1 MATIC
6 QIGCGMIGK
15 VMALDISKKH
25 DLHLSDLDEST
36 LKEVKTLDPTIKTK
50 CFNVNDSDMLKSFLK
65 PADIVLLAVPG
76 YMGYKLLEKIIEFKK
91 NIVDIS
97 FSPENI
103 LSLDKKAKDNNITVV
118 FDAGLAPGIPN
129 FLLGNINE
137 KENVKSFKY
146 FVGGLPKHPKPPYYY
161 KAPFSPIDVVEEY
174 TRPARIMKNGKVIT
188 KPALTDI
195 EEKVYQ
201 NTGMLEGFNTDGL
214 RSILYTMKHIP
225 NMVEKTLRFPG
236 HAKLISKEIE
246 SGKII
251 PGNKSN
257 LQRLF
262 KIWRL
267 LPDELEFTILDVI
280 IETEKK
286 THNYFLFDE
295 TNLKENTSSMARTT
309 GYTASATIDLLDQN
323 IFAEK
328 GVFPPELVA
337 SKSEVVDYIV
347 NYLKQR
353 GIILKNNLE

>member
-15 VMALDISKKH
+15 VMALDISKRH
-25 DLHLSDLDEST
+25 DLHLSDLDSSA
-36 LKEVKTLDPTIKTK
+36 LKEVKTLDPSIKTK
-50 CFNVNDSDMLKSFLK
+50 CFNVNDYDILRSFLK

-129 FLLGNINE
+129 FLLGKIDA

-146 FVGGLPKHPKPPYYY
+146 FVGGLPKHPKPPYNY

-174 TRPARIMKNGKVIT
+174 TRPARIMKNGKIIT

-195 EEKVYQ
+195 EKKVYQ
-201 NTGMLEGFNTDGL
+201 NTGIFEGFNTDGL
-214 RSILYTMKHIP
+214 RSILFTMKHIP

-236 HAKLISKEIE
+236 HAELISKELE
-246 SGKII
+246 SGKID
-251 PGNKSN
+251 PSDKNN
-257 LQRLF
+257 LQKLF

-267 LPDELEFTILDVI
+267 LPNELEFTVLDVI
-280 IETEKK
+280 IETEIK

-309 GYTASATIDLLDQN
+309 GYTASATIDLLDQD
-323 IFAEK
+323 IFVEK
-328 GVFPPELVA
+328 GVFPPELVG
-337 SKSEVVDYIV
+337 SKSKVIDYLV
-347 NYLKQR
+347 NHLNER
-353 GIILKNNLE
+353 GIILKKII

>member
-15 VMALDISKKH
+15 VMALDISKRH
-25 DLHLSDLDEST
+25 NLHLSDLDSSA
-36 LKEVKTLDPTIKTK
+36 LKEIKALDPTIKTK
-50 CFNVNDSDMLKSFLK
+50 CFNVNDRDMLKSFLK

-76 YMGYKLLEKIIEFKK
+76 YMGYKLLEIIIEFKK

-103 LSLDKKAKDNNITVV
+103 LYLDKKAKDNNITVI

-129 FLLGNINE
+129 FLLGKIDA

-146 FVGGLPKHPKPPYYY
+146 FVGGLPKHPKPPYNY

-188 KPALTDI
+188 KQALTDI
-195 EEKVYQ
+195 EKKVYQ
-201 NTGMLEGFNTDGL
+201 NTGVLEGFNTDGL
-214 RSILYTMKHIP
+214 RSILFTMKHIP

-236 HAKLISKEIE
+236 HAKLISKELK

-251 PGNKSN
+251 PGDKNN

-262 KIWRL
+262 KIWEL
-267 LPDELEFTILDVI
+267 LPNELEFTVLEVI
-280 IETEKK
+280 IETEVN
-286 THNYFLFDE
+286 THKYFLFDE
-295 TNLKENTSSMARTT
+295 TNLQDNASSMARTT
-309 GYTASATIDLLDQN
+309 GYTASATIDILAQN
-323 IFAEK
+323 IFIKK
-328 GVFPPELVA
+328 GVFPPEIVG
-337 SKSEVVDYIV
+337 SEPKAVDYLV
-347 NYLKQR
+347 NHLKR
-353 GIILKNNLE
+353 KDVILKKII

>member
-6 QIGCGMIGK
+6 QIGCGMIGR
-15 VMALDISKKH
+15 VMALDISKRH
-25 DLHLSDLDEST
+25 DLHLSDLDKPA
-36 LKEVKTLDPTIKTK
+36 LKKVKTLDPTIKTK
-50 CFNVNDSDMLKSFLK
+50 CFNVDDSEQLKSFLK

-76 YMGYKLLEKIIEFKK
+76 HMGYKLLKRIIEFKK

-103 LSLDKKAKDNNITVV
+103 LSLDKKAKDNNVTVI

-129 FLLGNINE
+129 FLLGNINA

-146 FVGGLPKHPKPPYYY
+146 FVGGLPKYPKPPYNY

-174 TRPARIMKNGKVIT
+174 TRPARIMKNGEVIT
-188 KPALTDI
+188 KPALTEI

-201 NTGMLEGFNTDGL
+201 NTGILEGFNTDGL
-214 RSILYTMKHIP
+214 RSILLTMKHIP

-236 HAKLISKEIE
+236 HAKLRSKELE

-251 PGNKSN
+251 PGDKKN

-267 LPDELEFTILDVI
+267 LPNELEFTILDVI
-280 IETEKK
+280 IETEIR

-323 IFAEK
+323 IFVEK
-328 GVFPPELVA
+328 GVFPPELVG
-337 SKSEVVDYIV
+337 SKSKVVDYLV
-347 NYLKQR
+347 NFLRQR
-353 GIILKNNLE
+353 GIILQK

>member
-25 DLHLSDLDEST
+25 DLYLSDLDRSA
-36 LKEVKTLDPTIKTK
+36 LKEIKTLDPTIKTK
-50 CFNVNDSDMLKSFLK
+50 CFNVNDSESLKSFVK
-65 PADIVLLAVPG
+65 PADIVLIAVPG
-76 YMGYKLLEKIIEFKK
+76 HMGYKLLEKIIDFKK

-103 LSLDKKAKDNNITVV
+103 LSLNKKAKDNNITVV

-129 FLLGNINE
+129 FLLGNIDA
-137 KENVKSFKY
+137 KENVKIFKY
-146 FVGGLPKHPKPPYYY
+146 FVGGLPKHPKPPYNY
-161 KAPFSPIDVVEEY
+161 KAPFSPIDVIEEY

-195 EEKVYQ
+195 EKKIYQ
-201 NTGMLEGFNTDGL
+201 DTGILEGFNTDGL
-214 RSILYTMKHIP
+214 RSILFTMKHIP

-236 HAKLISKEIE
+236 HAKLISKELA

-251 PGNKSN
+251 PDDENN

-262 KIWRL
+262 KIWAL
-267 LPDELEFTILDVI
+267 LPDELEFTVLEVI
-280 IETEKK
+280 IETDMS
-286 THNYFLFDE
+286 THTYYLFDE

-309 GYTASATIDLLDQN
+309 GYTASATIDILAQN
-323 IFAEK
+323 IFIEK
-328 GVFPPELVA
+328 GVFPPEIVG
-337 SKSEVVDYIV
+337 SKSKVVDYLV
-347 NYLKQR
+347 NHLRERDILLEK
-353 GIILKNNLE
+353 II

>member
-15 VMALDISKKH
+15 VMALDISKRH
-25 DLHLSDLDEST
+25 DLHLSDLDRSA
-36 LKEVKTLDPTIKTK
+36 LKEIKTLDPTIRTK
-50 CFNVNDSDMLKSFLK
+50 CFDVNDSGMLKSFLR

-76 YMGYKLLEKIIEFKK
+76 HMGYKLLEKIIAFKK

-103 LSLDKKAKDNNITVV
+103 LSLNKKAKDNNVTVI

-129 FLLGNINE
+129 FLLGKIDA

-146 FVGGLPKHPKPPYYY
+146 FVGGLPKHPEPPYNY

-195 EEKVYQ
+195 EKKIYQ
-201 NTGMLEGFNTDGL
+201 NIGMLEGFNTDGL
-214 RSILYTMKHIP
+214 RSILFTMKHIP

-236 HAKLISKEIE
+236 HAKLISKEIK

-251 PGNKSN
+251 PGDKSN
-257 LQRLF
+257 LRRLF
-262 KIWRL
+262 KKWKL

-280 IETEKK
+280 IETEKI

-295 TNLKENTSSMARTT
+295 TNLKENISSMARTT

-323 IFAEK
+323 IFDEK
-328 GVFPPELVA
+328 GVFPPELVG
-337 SKSEVVDYIV
+337 SKSKVVDYLI
-347 NYLKQR
+347 NHLKER
-353 GIILKNNLE
+353 GIVLKKII

>member
-6 QIGCGMIGK
+6 QIGCGMVGK
-15 VMALDISKKH
+15 VMALDISKRH
-25 DLHLSDLDEST
+25 DLHLSDLDRSA
-36 LKEVKTLDPTIKTK
+36 LKEIKTLDHTIKTK

-76 YMGYKLLEKIIEFKK
+76 HMGYKLLKKIIDFKK

-103 LSLDKKAKDNNITVV
+103 LSLDKKAKDNNITVI

-129 FLLGNINE
+129 FLLGEINA

-146 FVGGLPKHPKPPYYY
+146 FVGGLPKHPKPPYNY
-161 KAPFSPIDVVEEY
+161 KAPFSPIDVIEEY

-195 EEKVYQ
+195 EEKIYQ
-201 NTGMLEGFNTDGL
+201 NTGTLEGFNTDGL
-214 RSILYTMKHIP
+214 RSVLFTMKHIP

-251 PGNKSN
+251 PSDKKN

-262 KIWRL
+262 KVWKL
-267 LPDELEFTILDVI
+267 LPNELEFTVLDVV
-280 IETEKK
+280 IETEIK

>member
-6 QIGCGMIGK
+6 QIGCGMIGR
-15 VMALDISKKH
+15 VMALDISKRH
-25 DLHLSDLDEST
+25 DLYLSDLDKSA
-36 LKEVKTLDPTIKTK
+36 LKKVKTLDPTIKTK
-50 CFNVNDSDMLKSFLK
+50 CFNVNDSERLKSFLK

-76 YMGYKLLEKIIEFKK
+76 HMGYKLLKRVIEFKK

-103 LSLDKKAKDNNITVV
+103 LSLDKKAKDNNVTVI

-129 FLLGNINE
+129 FLLGNINA

-146 FVGGLPKHPKPPYYY
+146 FVGGLPKYPKPPYNY

-174 TRPARIMKNGKVIT
+174 TRPARIMKNGEVIT
-188 KPALTDI
+188 KPALTEI

-201 NTGMLEGFNTDGL
+201 NTGILEGFNTDGL
-214 RSILYTMKHIP
+214 RSILLTMKHIP

-236 HAKLISKEIE
+236 HAKLISRELE

-251 PGNKSN
+251 PGDKKN

-267 LPDELEFTILDVI
+267 LPNELEFTILDVI
-280 IETEKK
+280 IETEIR

-323 IFAEK
+323 IFVEK
-328 GVFPPELVA
+328 GVFPPELVG
-337 SKSEVVDYIV
+337 SKSKVVDYLV
-347 NYLKQR
+347 NFLRQR
-353 GIILKNNLE
+353 GIILKK

>member
-6 QIGCGMIGK
+6 QIGCGMIGR
-15 VMALDISKKH
+15 VMALDISKRH
-25 DLHLSDLDEST
+25 DLHLSDLDKSA
-36 LKEVKTLDPTIKTK
+36 LKKVKTLDPTIKTK
-50 CFNVNDSDMLKSFLK
+50 CFNVNDSGRLKSFLK

-76 YMGYKLLEKIIEFKK
+76 HMGYKLLKRVIEFKK

-103 LSLDKKAKDNNITVV
+103 LSLDKKAKDNNVTVIY
-118 FDAGLAPGIPN
+118 DAGLAPGIPN
-129 FLLGNINE
+129 FLLGNINA

-146 FVGGLPKHPKPPYYY
+146 FVGGLPKYPKPPYNY

-174 TRPARIMKNGKVIT
+174 TRPARIMKNGEVIT
-188 KPALTDI
+188 KPALTEI

-201 NTGMLEGFNTDGL
+201 NTGILEGFNTDGL
-214 RSILYTMKHIP
+214 RSILLTMKHIP

-236 HAKLISKEIE
+236 HAKLISKELE

-251 PGNKSN
+251 PGDKKN

-267 LPDELEFTILDVI
+267 LPNELEFTILDVI
-280 IETEKK
+280 IETEIR

-323 IFAEK
+323 IFVEK
-328 GVFPPELVA
+328 GVFPPELVG
-337 SKSEVVDYIV
+337 SKSKVVDYLV
-347 NYLKQR
+347 NFLRQR
-353 GIILKNNLE
+353 GIILKK

>member
-25 DLHLSDLDEST
+25 DLYLSDLDSYA
-36 LKEVKTLDPTIKTK
+36 LKKVKNLNPKINTQ
-50 CFNVNDSDMLKSFLK
+50 CFDVNDTVMLKSFLK

-76 YMGYKLLEKIIEFKK
+76 HMGYKLLKKIIGLKK

-103 LSLDKKAKDNNITVV
+103 LSLNKEAKDNNVTVV

-129 FLLGNINE
+129 FLLGKINA
-137 KENVKSFKY
+137 KENVKSFQY
-146 FVGGLPKHPKPPYYY
+146 FVGGLPKHPKPPYNY

-195 EEKVYQ
+195 EEKIYQ
-201 NTGMLEGFNTDGL
+201 NTGVLEGFNTDGL
-214 RSILYTMKHIP
+214 RSILFTMKHIP

-236 HAKLISKEIE
+236 HAELISKELK

-251 PGNKSN
+251 PGDKNN

-262 KIWRL
+262 NVWKL
-267 LPDELEFTILDVI
+267 LPNEPEFTVLDVI
-280 IETEKK
+280 IETKK
-286 THNYFLFDE
+286 NIHNYFLFDE
-295 TNLKENTSSMARTT
+295 TNFKENMSSMARTT
-309 GYTASATIDLLDQN
+309 GYTASATIDILDQN
-323 IFAEK
+323 IFTKK
-328 GVFPPELVA
+328 GVFPPESVG
-337 SKSEVVDYIV
+337 SKSKAVDFLM
-347 NYLKQR
+347 NHLKKR
-353 GIILKNNLE
+353 GIVIEKII

>member
-15 VMALDISKKH
+15 VIALDISKRH
-25 DLHLSDLDEST
+25 DLHLSDLDSSS
-36 LKEVKTLDPTIKTK
+36 LKAVKALDPTIKTK
-50 CFNVNDSDMLKSFLK
+50 CFNVNDYDILKSFLK

-103 LSLDKKAKDNNITVV
+103 LSLDKKAKDNNITVI

-129 FLLGNINE
+129 FLLGKINA

-146 FVGGLPKHPKPPYYY
+146 FVGGLPKHPKPPYNY

-174 TRPARIMKNGKVIT
+174 TRPARIMKNGKIIT

-195 EEKVYQ
+195 EKKVYQ
-201 NTGMLEGFNTDGL
+201 NTGIFEGFNTDGL
-214 RSILYTMKHIP
+214 RSILFTMKHIP

-236 HAKLISKEIE
+236 HAELISKELE
-246 SGKII
+246 SGKID
-251 PGNKSN
+251 PSDKNN
-257 LQRLF
+257 LQKLF

-267 LPDELEFTILDVI
+267 LPNELEFTVLDVI
-280 IETEKK
+280 IETEIK

-309 GYTASATIDLLDQN
+309 GYTASATIDLLDQD
-323 IFAEK
+323 IFVEK
-328 GVFPPELVA
+328 GVFPPELVG
-337 SKSEVVDYIV
+337 SKSKVIDYLV
-347 NYLKQR
+347 NHLNER
-353 GIILKNNLE
+353 GIILKKII